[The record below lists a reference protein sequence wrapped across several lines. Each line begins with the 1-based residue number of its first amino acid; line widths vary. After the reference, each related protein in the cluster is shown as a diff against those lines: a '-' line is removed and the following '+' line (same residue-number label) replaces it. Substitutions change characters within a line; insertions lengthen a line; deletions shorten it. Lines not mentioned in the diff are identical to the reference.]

1 MANNLFALTGSAGE
15 PNLKR
20 VRVSAEVQ
28 NQLAGLFVA
37 YDAAFREGVDEEIQF
52 TRDWKPDDDQL
63 LTLPASPEVQQVLDQ
78 INAGPLG
85 LEEVNPGAF
94 DQQAIRALLFCPED
108 NANGPVY
115 FQYFYAQQRLSRRAL
130 TLVVDGDTFTRL
142 DGPAFAIGSKIDGV
156 IEGGVVKFKSFN
168 ILKRVFDFLANYT
181 AASDEQIAEFAALPV
196 LHVEDVDALIGITN
210 QTSRKLISAVAQS
223 GILDRVPVNN
233 IVQQAAEFG
242 INLITADGKIILP
255 TDKSELKNLLR
266 FLDNGLY
273 VSPLEQQRF
282 VANSKRPLGI

>member
-130 TLVVDGDTFTRL
+130 T
-142 DGPAFAIGSKIDGV
+142 IDGV